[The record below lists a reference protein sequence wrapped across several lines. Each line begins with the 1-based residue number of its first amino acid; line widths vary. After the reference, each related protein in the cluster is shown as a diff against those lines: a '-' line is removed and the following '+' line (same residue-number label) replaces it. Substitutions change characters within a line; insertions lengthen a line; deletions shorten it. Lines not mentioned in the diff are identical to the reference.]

1 MTRGVGK
8 ESDSGGRMY
17 VSPGKALALLRIGFG
32 LYFISY
38 ALDKTMGGWLTSA
51 GPITA
56 YLFGNPSA
64 TPPTRGALPSASPIY
79 ADFLTNVV
87 QPYPQLFSQLV
98 VLGEWVAGIL
108 LLLGLLTRFGA
119 ITGIL
124 LNLNYMLAKGLMS
137 NGGSIDRLFFFAEIV
152 FLVAAAGLVW
162 GLDGRLRQQLSGNT
176 VTRWLAGLDSPP
188 AEDVPIRA
196 HA

>member
-1 MTRGVGK
+1 
-8 ESDSGGRMY
+8 MY

-38 ALDKTMGGWLTSA
+38 ATDKTMAGWLGSA

-56 YLFGNPSA
+56 YLFGNPNA
-64 TPPTRGALPSASPIY
+64 TPPSRGTLPNATPLY

-87 QPYPQLFSQLV
+87 QPNPLLFSQLV
-98 VLGEWVAGIL
+98 TLGEWVAGIL

-119 ITGIL
+119 ITGLL
-124 LNLNYMLAKGLMS
+124 LNLNYMLAKGLAS
-137 NGGSIDRLFFFAEIV
+137 NGGSIDRLFFFAELI

-162 GLDGRLRQQLSGNT
+162 GLDGQLREQLSSNAII
-176 VTRWLAGLDSPP
+176 RWLAGLNARP
-188 AEDVPIRA
+188 AEEPPIRA